1 MSSQALV
8 SDTFTLPRERLDRLR
23 HALKVAGHQ
32 ARVAQEGGYGHNVE
46 DALADI
52 ENSISDHLAR
62 IENALDDDKA
72 DAEGSGAAERG
83 RRAYFSRYAAV

>member
-8 SDTFTLPRERLDRLR
+8 SDTFTLPGERLDRLR

-32 ARVAQEGGYGHNVE
+32 ARVAQEGGYGRHVE

-52 ENSISDHLAR
+52 EEFDQRPPRPDRKCAR
-62 IENALDDDKA
+62 
-72 DAEGSGAAERG
+72 
-83 RRAYFSRYAAV
+83 